1 MKKKIKF
8 SFPTKYLLLLL
19 TVLCIAL
26 EILSFTDSSFAEPI
40 RKVNGYLLT
49 PIQKGMNE
57 VGRWFTDKGDNL
69 TSLKEV
75 MAENE
80 ALKEKLDS
88 LMIENNRLAQEKNE
102 LNQLREI
109 YDLDQTYD
117 YPKVAAKV
125 IGKNPDNWFRVFQI
139 DKGSDD
145 GIKVDSNVIAG
156 SGLVGIVTEVSP
168 KSSIV
173 RAIIDDSSNVS
184 AKFSATS
191 DICNVAGDL
200 TLMNE
205 GVIRVENISKDA
217 EVENGYVLLTSH
229 ISDKFLPGILIGYAS
244 DISIDSNNLTKS
256 GYVTPVVDFE
266 HLEYVLV
273 ITELKS
279 DME

>member
-8 SFPTKYLLLLL
+8 SFPVKYLLLFL
-19 TVLCIAL
+19 TVLCIGL
-26 EILSFTDSSFAEPI
+26 GILSFTNSSIAEPI
-40 RKVNGYLLT
+40 RKINGYILI

-57 VGRWFTDKGDNL
+57 VGLWVSDKGDNL
-69 TSLKEV
+69 ANLKEI

-80 ALKEKLDS
+80 ALKEKLDN
-88 LMIENNRLAQEKNE
+88 LLIENSTLSQEKNE
-102 LNQLREI
+102 LNQLREL
-109 YDLDQTYD
+109 YELDQTYE
-117 YPKVAAKV
+117 YPKIAAKV
-125 IGKNPDNWFRVFQI
+125 IGKSPDNWFRIFQI

-156 SGLVGIVTEVSP
+156 SGLVGIVTEVTA
-168 KSSIV
+168 KSSTV

-184 AKFSATS
+184 AKFSVTS
-191 DICNVAGDL
+191 DLCNVAGDL
-200 TLMNE
+200 KLMNE

-217 EVENGYVLLTSH
+217 QVENGYILLTSH
-229 ISDKFLPGILIGYAS
+229 ISSKFLPGIIIGYVS
-244 DISIDSNNLTKS
+244 DIKIDSNNLTKS
-256 GYVTPVVDFE
+256 GYLIPVVDFE